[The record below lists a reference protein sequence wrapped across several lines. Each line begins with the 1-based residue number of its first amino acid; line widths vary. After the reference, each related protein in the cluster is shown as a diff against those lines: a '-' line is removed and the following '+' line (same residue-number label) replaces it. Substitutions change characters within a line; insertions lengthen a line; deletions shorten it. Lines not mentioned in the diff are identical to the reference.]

1 MNRLEIIGHIGN
13 DAEVKDLGNNQV
25 ISFNVAVTEKWKD
38 KQSGEVKSKT
48 DWFQCAKWGNN
59 TSLAQYLKKGT
70 QVYVSGKAEAK
81 SYVGNDGQLK
91 QVLALN
97 VNDIKLLG
105 SIQQNNT
112 QQSPKQ
118 NNQQF
123 VNNEQFNQRQNFNQ
137 RQQGQ
142 SYTQPSQQSQYIQED
157 DSGLPF

>member
-1 MNRLEIIGHIGN
+1 MNRIEIIGHIGN

-81 SYVGNDGQLK
+81 SYNGNDGQLK

-97 VNDIKLLG
+97 VNEIKLLG
-105 SIQQNNT
+105 SVPQQGQQQQNNNY
-112 QQSPKQ
+112 QQPQ

-123 VNNEQFNQRQNFNQ
+123 NQQQQNFNQ
-137 RQQGQ
+137 GHQQGNTFPPA
-142 SYTQPSQQSQYIQED
+142 SIYMEED
-157 DSGLPF
+157 HDDLPF

>member
-59 TSLAQYLKKGT
+59 TTLAQYLKKGT
-70 QVYVSGKAEAK
+70 QVYISGKAEAK

-97 VNDIKLLG
+97 VNDIKLLC
-105 SIQQNNT
+105 SIQHNNT
-112 QQSPKQ
+112 QQAPQQ
-118 NNQQF
+118 NNQQP
-123 VNNEQFNQRQNFNQ
+123 QQNFNQ
-137 RQQGQ
+137 GQQGN
-142 SYTQPSQQSQYIQED
+142 TFPPSQPYNEED
-157 DSGLPF
+157 DNLPF

>member
-70 QVYVSGKAEAK
+70 QVYISGKAEAK

-91 QVLALN
+91 QVLSLN
-97 VNDIKLLG
+97 VNEIKLLG
-105 SIQQNNT
+105 SVPQQGQQQNNNY
-112 QQSPKQ
+112 QQPQ

-123 VNNEQFNQRQNFNQ
+123 NQQQQQNFNQ
-137 RQQGQ
+137 GQQQ
-142 SYTQPSQQSQYIQED
+142 FQD
-157 DSGLPF
+157 DIENLPF

>member
-1 MNRLEIIGHIGN
+1 MNRLEIIGHIGS

-70 QVYVSGKAEAK
+70 QVYISGKAEAK
-81 SYVGNDGQLK
+81 SYNGNDGQLK

-97 VNDIKLLG
+97 VNEIKLLG
-105 SIQQNNT
+105 SVPQQGQQQNNNY
-112 QQSPKQ
+112 QQPQ

-123 VNNEQFNQRQNFNQ
+123 NQQQQNFNQ
-137 RQQGQ
+137 GQQGQ
-142 SYTQPSQQSQYIQED
+142 SYTQPPQQSQYIQED